1 MYESVFWSSCAAS
14 HDDWSISTV
23 TKYIMLKNTWCWSD
37 FYAKFLWSWDLRR
50 THQDS
55 ITETFCF
62 ESNWSISKQFVELD
76 CWVLLNVKSEPSA
89 WTAVAFLG
97 QVALY
102 HDYFLVTSTS
112 ALPNQGC
119 IAVSLLTYCSGGYG
133 KKLGQRAS
141 LWVDETNWC
150 QTGSN
155 QNILLWFNSLKWN
168 ISIQEYQTTS
178 FFHQKCVS
186 KHLALANVR
195 FWR

>member
-23 TKYIMLKNTWCWSD
+23 TNYIMLKNTWCWSD

-62 ESNWSISKQFVELD
+62 DSNWSISKQVVELD

-102 HDYFLVTSTS
+102 PDYFLVTSTS

-119 IAVSLLTYCSGGYG
+119 IAVSLLTYCSGGKAWSESLALG
-133 KKLGQRAS
+133 GWDKLMS
-141 LWVDETNWC
+141 NWVKSKYFALVQLIEMKY
-150 QTGSN
+150 
-155 QNILLWFNSLKWN
+155 FNSGIPN
-168 ISIQEYQTTS
+168 HFIFS
-178 FFHQKCVS
+178 S
-186 KHLALANVR
+186 KVCK
-195 FWR
+195 